1 NLVVDGSFE
10 LIRDSIPFASLGQGV
25 AIGLSLS
32 SGGSVYPLSVYV
44 PNRMVKPDLI
54 NTADAFNI
62 RSINVH
68 SVFSVQQD
76 VDAKYFLVPVSFTR
90 DLLSYTNEVTSLE
103 VFLRPEFAE
112 AEMQPKIRQ
121 LIGEKFIVKNKVEQH
136 EVLFKIMKSD
146 KWAVFFILVFIL
158 IVASFNVIGSLTM
171 LIIDKKKDI
180 AILKSMGAYMQSIKN
195 IFLLQGMLI
204 SFRGAAAG
212 IITGLLICLI
222 QQQFGIIGLGSEGT
236 FVIDAYPVKVELLDM
251 LYVLLVVMIIGL
263 LASLIA
269 SKNISRIEEEGLAAV
284 IKQD

>member
-1 NLVVDGSFE
+1 
-10 LIRDSIPFASLGQGV
+10 
-25 AIGLSLS
+25 
-32 SGGSVYPLSVYV
+32 
-44 PNRMVKPDLI
+44 
-54 NTADAFNI
+54 
-62 RSINVH
+62 
-68 SVFSVQQD
+68 
-76 VDAKYFLVPVSFTR
+76 
-90 DLLSYTNEVTSLE
+90 
-103 VFLRPEFAE
+103 
-112 AEMQPKIRQ
+112 MQPKIRQ

-136 EVLFKIMKSD
+136 ELLFKIMKSE

-180 AILKSMGAYMQSIKN
+180 AILKSMGASMQSIKN

-269 SKNISRIEEEGLAAV
+269 SKNISRIEEEGLAAI

>member
-1 NLVVDGSFE
+1 
-10 LIRDSIPFASLGQGV
+10 
-25 AIGLSLS
+25 
-32 SGGSVYPLSVYV
+32 
-44 PNRMVKPDLI
+44 
-54 NTADAFNI
+54 
-62 RSINVH
+62 
-68 SVFSVQQD
+68 
-76 VDAKYFLVPVSFTR
+76 
-90 DLLSYTNEVTSLE
+90 
-103 VFLRPEFAE
+103 
-112 AEMQPKIRQ
+112 
-121 LIGEKFIVKNKVEQH
+121 
-136 EVLFKIMKSD
+136 
-146 KWAVFFILVFIL
+146 
-158 IVASFNVIGSLTM
+158 M

-180 AILKSMGAYMQSIKN
+180 AILKSMGASMQSIKN

-269 SKNISRIEEEGLAAV
+269 SKNISRIEEEGLAAI